1 MAHDQLRFDLVDG
14 VHGHAN
20 HNQQRCSAE
29 IEGDVHAM
37 CHPVRQVLED
47 PTDQPKLV
55 ETDARDEECGNE
67 GNDDQVQCTHQ
78 GDARQDVVDKVRRAL
93 AGPDSGDKGTRFAEI
108 VRELDP
114 ELWGRAFDEAE
125 RRWPD
130 DYPQPRLTPS
140 DLLRDLNPDN

>member
-1 MAHDQLRFDLVDG
+1 MGSPRTIRVGREREVIVAQLRWAAL
-14 VHGHAN
+14 HG
-20 HNQQRCSAE
+20 RK
-29 IEGDVHAM
+29 M
-37 CHPVRQVLED
+37 Y
-47 PTDQPKLV
+47 
-55 ETDARDEECGNE
+55 
-67 GNDDQVQCTHQ
+67 
-78 GDARQDVVDKVRRAL
+78 
-93 AGPDSGDKGTRFAEI
+93 RFAEI